1 MSFLNRAFV
10 ERNVG
15 IAAILAMALAV
26 AGCAPR
32 GLAHLED
39 LPGEEH
45 LVGGG
50 LMINWQ
56 APEDGIVYLVERRT
70 GKLIETRS
78 LLEGETYSFAVE
90 TAVDAADM
98 ESLLGID
105 IAHAE
110 FLLYFEPTGS
120 RNDTP

>member
-1 MSFLNRAFV
+1 M
-10 ERNVG
+10 G
-15 IAAILAMALAV
+15 MAAICAVALVV

-32 GLAHLED
+32 GLARLED

-50 LMINWQ
+50 LTINWQ
-56 APEDGIVYLVERRT
+56 APEDGIVYLFEKRT

-78 LLEGETYSFAVE
+78 LKEGETYTFAVE

-98 ESLLGID
+98 EGLLGID
-105 IAHAE
+105 IARAE
-110 FLLYFEPTGS
+110 FLLYFEWAGS
-120 RNDTP
+120 TNGMP